1 MAGREK
7 KQAEL
12 SCTQR
17 LVKAIQALT
26 KKLLSVARCAR
37 AICPKNARQVQ
48 KKQRLLVLR

>member
-17 LVKAIQALT
+17 LAKAIQALT

-37 AICPKNARQVQ
+37 AICPKMPDRF
-48 KKQRLLVLR
+48 KKSKGFWY